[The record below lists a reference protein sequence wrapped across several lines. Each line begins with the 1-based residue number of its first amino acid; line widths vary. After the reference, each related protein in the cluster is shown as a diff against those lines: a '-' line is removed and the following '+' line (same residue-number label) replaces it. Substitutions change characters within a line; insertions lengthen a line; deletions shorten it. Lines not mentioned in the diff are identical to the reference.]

1 MRTVAAEWQQLED
14 RLRQG
19 GGAKKIE
26 KQHADGKLTAR
37 ERIHKLIDPASPCLE
52 IGLLVAGCL
61 GIGAIGVAIVTGAEI
76 TLICS
81 VALLLSLA
89 AALKI
94 QGSRL
99 PIDR

>member
-1 MRTVAAEWQQLED
+1 MEWMLQVVDELD
-14 RLRQG
+14 DAVSALRMCFLG
-19 GGAKKIE
+19 LSA
-26 KQHADGKLTAR
+26 
-37 ERIHKLIDPASPCLE
+37 E

-99 PIDR
+99 PIGR